1 MHVLMASAELS
12 PVARVGGMAE
22 AVSGLV
28 RQLRNDGT
36 TVTVALPDYGGIVL
50 RDQRTVSLDVPAWAG
65 PASARTGNHPEL
77 GEITLIDGPGMA
89 KPHPYNDP
97 SGQAFA
103 DNDLRFFAFSAGV
116 AALALAIEPDVLHV
130 NDWHTAAT
138 LGLLEDGVA
147 PPSVLTIH
155 TLAYQGVTGPEWL
168 TRLTRREDDFVWY
181 GDTNPLLGGIRLA
194 DRVVTV
200 SPNYAN
206 EILTEEN
213 GMGLHRHLANRGD
226 DLVGIINGID
236 TAEWNPATDPH
247 LAANYDAASM
257 RGKSTN
263 RVALHERF
271 GLETEGPG
279 QPLIGMVT
287 RLVEQK
293 GIDLAVDAARFL
305 AGVPARLAVLGS
317 GDAHLAAQLADLAAE
332 HPGRIG
338 FVDGYDAGL
347 SHLIF
352 AGSDLLLMPSRFEPC
367 GLAQMQAMAY
377 GTIPI
382 VTAVGGLNDTVI
394 DADAQRDGTG
404 FVAGATDVAGV
415 VDAMHR
421 AVAGWRH
428 AGRRRGIMERGMT
441 TDWSWDRP
449 CEEFAAL
456 YERLVSASLARRDQ
470 GEGEGEGVA
479 ASAGIGSES
488 DPSPQG

>member
-65 PASARTGNHPEL
+65 PASARTGTHPEL

-116 AALALAIEPDVLHV
+116 AALTLAIEPDVLHV

-168 TRLTRREDDFVWY
+168 GRLARRTEDFTWY

-200 SPNYAN
+200 SPNYAR
-206 EILTEEN
+206 EILDEAS
-213 GMGLHRHLANRGD
+213 GMGLHGVLAQLGD
-226 DLVGIINGID
+226 RLVGIINGID
-236 TAEWNPATDPH
+236 TTEWNPATDRH
-247 LAANYDAASM
+247 LVAQYYAGYM
-257 RGKSTN
+257 RGKGAN
-263 RVALHERF
+263 RTALHERF
-271 GLETEGPG
+271 GLDTGGPA

-293 GIDLAVDAARFL
+293 GIDLAADAARFL

-317 GDAHLAAQLADLAAE
+317 GDANLSAELEDLAAR

-338 FVDGYDAGL
+338 FVDGYDAAL

-377 GTIPI
+377 GTIPV
-382 VTAVGGLNDTVI
+382 VTDVGGLRDTVI
-394 DADAQRDGTG
+394 DDDADSEQGTG
-404 FVAGATDVAGV
+404 FVSPS
-415 VDAMHR
+415 VDAVGLIDAIHR
-421 AVAGWRH
+421 AARAWNST
-428 AGRRRGIMERGMT
+428 RRRSAMRYRGMSI
-441 TDWSWDRP
+441 DWSWAGPAQDYLD
-449 CEEFAAL
+449 L
-456 YERLVSASLARRDQ
+456 YSQAIDEHR
-470 GEGEGEGVA
+470 
-479 ASAGIGSES
+479 
-488 DPSPQG
+488 